1 MATTTSVVSVGAFV
15 KVAPGRLKCW
25 RLELIVL
32 RDRSDT
38 IDDPN
43 VPAGTGTDVNTS
55 TEPPDTSSLL
65 RFFPESGT
73 YAVRLFLGI
82 AVMETLTTVI

>member
-43 VPAGTGTDVNTS
+43 VQQVQELMSIRPQN
-55 TEPPDTSSLL
+55 DTSSLL

>member
-25 RLELIVL
+25 RLELIAL

-43 VPAGTGTDVNTS
+43 VQQVQELMSIRPQNHQIQAASCDSFQNQA
-55 TEPPDTSSLL
+55 
-65 RFFPESGT
+65 RM
-73 YAVRLFLGI
+73 LF
-82 AVMETLTTVI
+82 ACF